1 MSRANSLICTTAS
14 VGPLQRPGGG
24 GQETVVQHGQLPL
37 LRVAGHHR
45 LDQLDELAVEGRS
58 RAVQA
63 MLNARWR
70 LAIEPMSMV
79 FSQNG
84 KRNRALPA
92 YRTTRKKTEPMM
104 LKKR

>member
-1 MSRANSLICTTAS
+1 
-14 VGPLQRPGGG
+14 
-24 GQETVVQHGQLPL
+24 
-37 LRVAGHHR
+37 
-45 LDQLDELAVEGRS
+45 
-58 RAVQA
+58 

>member
-14 VGPLQRPGGG
+14 WARSSAREGEDRKRSSSTDSSRSSASPG
-24 GQETVVQHGQLPL
+24 TTALTSL
-37 LRVAGHHR
+37 TSWRWK
-45 LDQLDELAVEGRS
+45 GRS

>member
-1 MSRANSLICTTAS
+1 
-14 VGPLQRPGGG
+14 
-24 GQETVVQHGQLPL
+24 
-37 LRVAGHHR
+37 
-45 LDQLDELAVEGRS
+45 
-58 RAVQA
+58 

-104 LKKR
+104 LKKRRIMAVRLAFLAAATGEMSAGVQVPMVWPHIRGMATVKAGF